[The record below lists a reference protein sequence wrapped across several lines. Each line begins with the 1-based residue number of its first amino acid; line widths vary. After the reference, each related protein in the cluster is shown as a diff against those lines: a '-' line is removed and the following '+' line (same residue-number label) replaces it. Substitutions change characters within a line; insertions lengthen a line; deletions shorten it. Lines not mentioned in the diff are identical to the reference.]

1 MKIVTVVLT
10 MALIVFLGSCVVEN
24 IFHCGCGCD
33 GSGSNGTQVTPP
45 FETTTRTHTIR
56 IESFTDY
63 IRSIGRMSIGN
74 NPYYD
79 VSLPWEKTTEQT
91 YRFAYYVDN
100 TFFFDLHAPSHVRT
114 LISLSSGIN
123 AWTEESVEA
132 RRVWRENKRYIEI
145 SLFIDGELFMS
156 LSTKKYPEGVAFRS
170 DDRDGGFFQS
180 TIDHI
185 TLTFDFPSLIEIRR

>member
-1 MKIVTVVLT
+1 
-10 MALIVFLGSCVVEN
+10 
-24 IFHCGCGCD
+24 
-33 GSGSNGTQVTPP
+33 
-45 FETTTRTHTIR
+45 
-56 IESFTDY
+56 
-63 IRSIGRMSIGN
+63 MSIGN